1 MQFAQMTFCTM
12 YLKRLLWFSALLTT
26 IFSFQPELIR
36 SYGYPVEEHSVVTED
51 GYILTLHRIPH
62 GSKDSTNNSSSTH
75 KVPVLLGHCMVASSA
90 VWSFMPNH
98 SLAYTLADNGK
109 LS

>member
-1 MQFAQMTFCTM
+1 MVF
-12 YLKRLLWFSALLTT
+12 L
-26 IFSFQPELIR
+26 QPELIR
-36 SYGYPVEEHSVVTED
+36 SYGYPVEEHQVVTED

-62 GSKDSTNNSSSTH
+62 GRHEQHHQHRNSTNA

-98 SLAYTLADNGK
+98 SLAYTLADNGE
-109 LS
+109 